1 MLSACGDGG
10 VRTVDLP
17 GVRSG
22 LQIPVAE
29 QREPAPTERVPVL
42 GEQQREL
49 GVPDF
54 AGDHL
59 VVNFWASWC
68 APCRTEQPELN
79 QAYEALRDQGVSFLG
94 VDIQDSEANGLG
106 HVREF
111 DVPYPSLFD
120 PSNAYAA
127 RYRGVGPRAIPSTIV
142 IDPRGRVAARLFGAT
157 TAHELTSIITFLR
170 EERPGPA

>member
-1 MLSACGDGG
+1 MACGGGDAERAVDIEG
-10 VRTVDLP
+10 VRRGLTV
-17 GVRSG
+17 
-22 LQIPVAE
+22 PVTEA
-29 QREPAPTERVPVL
+29 REAAPTARVAVL
-42 GEQQREL
+42 GEDGREL

-54 AGDHL
+54 AGRWL

-79 QAYEALRDQGVSFLG
+79 DAHAALREDGVAFLG

-111 DVPYPSLFD
+111 EVAYPSLFD

-127 RYRGVGPRAIPSTIV
+127 EYRGVGPRAIPSTIV
-142 IDPRGRVAARLFGAT
+142 IDPEGRVAARLFGET
-157 TAHELTSIITFLR
+157 TAEELTQLLAFLR
-170 EERPGPA
+170 DDGRAGA